1 MDVRILKIVELVFF
15 RLSGVFLCVV
25 CRTNRADGDKQ
36 NTMAERHKKSDKCDG
51 IVLLRQSWGSFFKS
65 KHPLICVHVFVTFS
79 PDQLFRATRVF
90 VTFLHC
96 WIKLS
101 QVRREKFTLPKIHQG
116 SAGLAYWFKWLI
128 IQQVGETGK
137 KVLFPSDIPWRIAS
151 SSVEEELRSL
161 WDGISDLEMKL
172 DQFEVGSTKAGS
184 WLTPE
189 LILSFKL
196 GAWA

>member
-65 KHPLICVHVFVTFS
+65 KHPIICVHVFVTFS

-137 KVLFPSDIPWRIAS
+137 KVLFSSDTSTIPWRIAS

-161 WDGISDLEMKL
+161 WDGIWRSGD
-172 DQFEVGSTKAGS
+172 EVGSVWS
-184 WLTPE
+184 WIDQGWE
-189 LILSFKL
+189 LIDT
-196 GAWA
+196 WADFEF